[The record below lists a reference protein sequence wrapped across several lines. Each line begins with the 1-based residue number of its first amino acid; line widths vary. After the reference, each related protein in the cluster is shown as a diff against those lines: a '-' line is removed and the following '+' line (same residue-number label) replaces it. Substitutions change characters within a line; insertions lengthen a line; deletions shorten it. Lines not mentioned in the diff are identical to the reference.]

1 MMQKFI
7 RFYNPDGSRRIRS
20 KSYNHY
26 MFKTTRINHY
36 NELCLEMLDGEG
48 RLYNA
53 IDTDHNGMLLRVQDK
68 KELKNYLKNC
78 QINYT

>member
-1 MMQKFI
+1 
-7 RFYNPDGSRRIRS
+7 
-20 KSYNHY
+20 

-53 IDTDHNGMLLRVQDK
+53 IDTDHNGMPLRLQVK
-68 KELKNYLKNC
+68 KKNRK
-78 QINYT
+78 TV